1 MAFPAFHG
9 LALTAPFTA
18 PPHAM
23 NTSIPMTVAV

>member
-1 MAFPAFHG
+1 MTFPAFHG
-9 LALTAPFTA
+9 STLTASFTA